1 MHRIGNILSSSS
13 HSDPKKPG
21 SHCESQ
27 ANGGKPAS
35 REKVCVYM
43 CAHVLA
49 HICASSHMISNRMGI
64 DDSVY
69 GILLWQSEQNKAHH
83 EVIPAVKMSE
93 QILGHQEGMICS
105 LLLLQPR
112 KKDPSFPLLST
123 DSSHTGSLT
132 VPRCPQSRYS
142 GRRSRYEGLSG
153 LIWFSVS
160 QHCGHIPNRTQ
171 FQSQQIFMK
180 IYLILFKLEIPSL
193 SPVTFRQRPP
203 SQQML
208 KMVKTI
214 SHVD

>member
-1 MHRIGNILSSSS
+1 
-13 HSDPKKPG
+13 
-21 SHCESQ
+21 
-27 ANGGKPAS
+27 
-35 REKVCVYM
+35 M
-43 CAHVLA
+43 CKLPHGLKQDGD
-49 HICASSHMISNRMGI
+49 RWFT
-64 DDSVY
+64 VY

-83 EVIPAVKMSE
+83 EIIPAVKISE
-93 QILGHQEGMICS
+93 QILGHQEAMICS

-112 KKDPSFPLLST
+112 KKDPSSFPLLST
-123 DSSHTGSLT
+123 GSSHTGSFT

-153 LIWFSVS
+153 LIWLSVS

-171 FQSQQIFMK
+171 FQSQRIFMK

-214 SHVD
+214 SHVDWKVHKPLWWLTYPPGFCSPRRRGWHHCYDLKCEEVLTYVSQHWCNV